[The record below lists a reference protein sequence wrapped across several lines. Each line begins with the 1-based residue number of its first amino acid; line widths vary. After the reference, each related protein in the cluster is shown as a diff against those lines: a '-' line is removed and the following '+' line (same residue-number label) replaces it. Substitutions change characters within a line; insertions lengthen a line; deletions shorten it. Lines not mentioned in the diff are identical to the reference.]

1 MDYSSIIPTN
11 PINPTSPVNIITPG
25 KTPPS
30 VPSVNVPKID
40 DKNIGVLDNLA
51 SLKNLVRYRKQ
62 IWKNGKLI
70 VDTDDSSNNKPIIT
84 NTNIPASNDKRG
96 EGGYGNY
103 DINIPATDP
112 LNNYGNRSYINNSS
126 GRRQVWKNGVLV
138 VDEDLSGKGTN
149 FDSFRNNFGNIN
161 SNFGSSFGHN
171 SGNNFDSNFD
181 SNFGSN
187 FGSNF
192 DSNFG
197 NNFGSNFS
205 NFSQTNFGG
214 FSAFDP
220 PKSSTNI
227 KRQVWKN
234 GVLVVDEDTS
244 RDIGRATSALSNN
257 FSTNF
262 DRNLINNSTFE
273 DFNDRFNRMGNFG
286 ERRLGFEGLESSNL
300 PRGIGFDNSSGPCSS
315 VQNNFES
322 NFNNFDSRN
331 RNFFMDIRSNRV
343 EDNCNLM

>member
-1 MDYSSIIPTN
+1 
-11 PINPTSPVNIITPG
+11 
-25 KTPPS
+25 
-30 VPSVNVPKID
+30 
-40 DKNIGVLDNLA
+40 LA

-62 IWKNGKLI
+62 IWKDGKLI
-70 VDTDDSSNNKPIIT
+70 VDTDDNSNNKPIIT
-84 NTNIPASNDKRG
+84 NTNIPASNQKRG
-96 EGGYGNY
+96 GGGYGNY
-103 DINIPATDP
+103 DINIPATDT

-149 FDSFRNNFGNIN
+149 IDSFRNNFENIN
-161 SNFGSSFGHN
+161 SNFGSSFGH
-171 SGNNFDSNFD
+171 D
-181 SNFGSN
+181 

-205 NFSQTNFGG
+205 NFSQANFGG

-220 PKSSTNI
+220 PNNSTNI

-234 GVLVVDEDTS
+234 GMLVVDEDTS
-244 RDIGRATSALSNN
+244 RDIGRATSTLSTN

-262 DRNLINNSTFE
+262 DRNLMNNSTFE

-286 ERRLGFEGLESSNL
+286 ERKLGFEGLESSSSS
-300 PRGIGFDNSSGPCSS
+300 RGIGFDNFSGPGSS

-322 NFNNFDSRN
+322 KFNNFDSRN